1 QEAARLKSVQAAVVL
16 AGNDGEIDTAFAHL
30 RERQIGALLVQPDP
44 FLDGRLGRIAALARR
59 YSVPTIAA
67 YPEFAVSGGLISYGN
82 SPTAAYRLMAAYIA
96 RILHVGLPR
105 RSKVRPA
112 QLIEPPHARGRTSV
126 QHQDLGTDVSKDA
139 LSGPL
144 VGDVGR
150 DDSDAELLLHR
161 CERGRVAGHDG
172 HLGALVHQGLDKPE
186 TQAT

>member
-1 QEAARLKSVQAAVVL
+1 
-16 AGNDGEIDTAFAHL
+16 
-30 RERQIGALLVQPDP
+30 
-44 FLDGRLGRIAALARR
+44 
-59 YSVPTIAA
+59 
-67 YPEFAVSGGLISYGN
+67 
-82 SPTAAYRLMAAYIA
+82 
-96 RILHVGLPR
+96 
-105 RSKVRPA
+105 SKVRPA

-186 TQAT
+186 TQATAAASHHDRFVLEAHRPLPRLMPAEPRTFALAENGHCWPAWRRGRQYQAGMRRARALLRRQVWGKTGSNNLATQLPLSADSGHW